1 MWLPS
6 GKWKLLAS
14 PVPEHPNYK
23 PPLKPWLGWCAC
35 PAVCA
40 GEGRAHK
47 PGQGGV
53 GDGSL
58 WATLR
63 HRQCWEGPRTFD
75 TSVRSP
81 LSCLWGVMCQQA
93 AAGPRATIPHSGLHS
108 SPWVGRCPAQPTP
121 RSHSLPGASQG
132 SSLWKP
138 GGRGVRQ
145 YISRAGAPW
154 THWDALL
161 GRLVLSRATG

>member
-1 MWLPS
+1 MCLSCCVCRGGTSTQTW
-6 GKWKLLAS
+6 A
-14 PVPEHPNYK
+14 
-23 PPLKPWLGWCAC
+23 GW
-35 PAVCA
+35 
-40 GEGRAHK
+40 G
-47 PGQGGV
+47 

-63 HRQCWEGPRTFD
+63 HRQCWEGPRMFD